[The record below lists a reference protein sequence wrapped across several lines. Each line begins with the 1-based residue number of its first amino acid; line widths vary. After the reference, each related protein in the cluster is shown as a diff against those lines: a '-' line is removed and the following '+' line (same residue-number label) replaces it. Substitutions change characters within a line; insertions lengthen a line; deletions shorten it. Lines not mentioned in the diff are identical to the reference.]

1 MRKMKIGLAVAAL
14 AVAAAGCAPSGTT
27 GSAQSATAKTQ
38 AITYTVEGK
47 NASNITYTT
56 DGAGSS
62 EQQSNV
68 KLPFTK
74 TVNVPNGFAVVSVM
88 AQNGGLG
95 SIKCK
100 ITKADGTV
108 LKEAKS
114 DGQYAIASCSGSAS

>member
-1 MRKMKIGLAVAAL
+1 MRKMKISLAIAAL
-14 AVAAAGCAPSGTT
+14 AVAAAGCTPGTT
-27 GSAQSATAKTQ
+27 GSTQAATAKTQ

-47 NASNITYTT
+47 TAGNITYTT

-62 EQQSNV
+62 EQQSDV

-74 TVNVPNGFAVVSVM
+74 TVNVPTGFAVVSVM
-88 AQNGGLG
+88 AQNGGSG